1 MNENFHG
8 YGEYYWYN
16 GKVYKGN
23 WVDGKMEGQGT
34 LSFDGKEYIGIL
46 NLLTFQVNSKMIRS
60 MGLGNLDGLMVR
72 NI

>member
-23 WVDGKMEGQGT
+23 WVNGKMEGQGT
-34 LSFDGKEYIGIL
+34 LSYDGKEYVGI
-46 NLLTFQVNSKMIRS
+46 TSDRY
-60 MGLGNLDGLMVR
+60 LGEFKNDKKDGFGELKFP
-72 NI
+72 NG